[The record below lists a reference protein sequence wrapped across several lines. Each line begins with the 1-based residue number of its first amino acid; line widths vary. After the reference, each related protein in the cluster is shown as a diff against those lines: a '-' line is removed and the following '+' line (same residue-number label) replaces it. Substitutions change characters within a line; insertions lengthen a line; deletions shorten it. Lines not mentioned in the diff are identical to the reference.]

1 MTRIRQTL
9 ASILAA
15 AAVTFGAPLLTSA
28 QEAPRTERVASR
40 RGVRMQHMQ
49 QFLQLDATQ
58 TEHVR
63 QVMRAARAQHQALRA
78 SGALRDAHHTIRAN
92 TMAQIR
98 AALRPDQLQR
108 LDAAHAN
115 RAHLRGATRAR
126 GVTVPRSGI

>member
-28 QEAPRTERVASR
+28 QEAPRARVESR